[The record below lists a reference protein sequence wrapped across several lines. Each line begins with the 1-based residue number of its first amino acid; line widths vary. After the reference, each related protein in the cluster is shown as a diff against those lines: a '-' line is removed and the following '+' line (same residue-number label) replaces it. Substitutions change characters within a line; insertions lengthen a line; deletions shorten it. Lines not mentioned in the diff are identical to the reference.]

1 MIFRVWHLLTLWESS
16 LFQTY
21 SIIIDKSLLRNFLIC
36 SKTEFF
42 LCFGMGRIH
51 SNFVKSFLMATA
63 SALDNE
69 FMQYWLKL
77 SSGQKESLLS
87 VAKNFVGLQ
96 ATDADEFR
104 KNLIEEEREK
114 YLRGEGQSYSME
126 EVRNMALNK
135 DQRNGL

>member
-1 MIFRVWHLLTLWESS
+1 
-16 LFQTY
+16 
-21 SIIIDKSLLRNFLIC
+21 
-36 SKTEFF
+36 
-42 LCFGMGRIH
+42 
-51 SNFVKSFLMATA
+51 MATA